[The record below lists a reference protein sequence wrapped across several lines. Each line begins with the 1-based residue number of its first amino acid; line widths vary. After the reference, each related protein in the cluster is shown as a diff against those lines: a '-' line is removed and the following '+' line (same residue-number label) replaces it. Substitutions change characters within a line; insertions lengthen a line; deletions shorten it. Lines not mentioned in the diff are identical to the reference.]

1 MRKCA
6 LRDLSH
12 SLRLIVKLD
21 RLFHY
26 GGNFMKTPEEL
37 SQAFE
42 QWKAKKGEKLLK
54 LYQEKAL
61 RERTNKDA
69 QDVVVRINEIEEEI
83 EKRKSALDRRLSSLY
98 ARMYRSGASA
108 DAKEDRRERTHH
120 LCNLG
125 GLVEKA
131 GLGNLEA
138 QVLLGM
144 LLQQA
149 EFLKSNPGVENRWK
163 ERGIAALNMP
173 ER

>member
-1 MRKCA
+1 
-6 LRDLSH
+6 
-12 SLRLIVKLD
+12 
-21 RLFHY
+21 
-26 GGNFMKTPEEL
+26 MKTPEEL

-42 QWKAKKGEKLLK
+42 EWKAKKGAKLLK
-54 LYQEKAL
+54 FYQEKAS

-69 QDVVVRINEIEEEI
+69 QDVIVRINELEEEI

-108 DAKEDRRERTHH
+108 DAKEERRERTHH

-138 QVLLGM
+138 PALLGM

-149 EFLKSNPGVENRWK
+149 EFLRANPSVELHWK

>member
-1 MRKCA
+1 MLSA
-6 LRDLSH
+6 RDPRHTGGLLGLLFGPVLSVRH
-12 SLRLIVKLD
+12 
-21 RLFHY
+21 
-26 GGNFMKTPEEL
+26 TPPVL
-37 SQAFE
+37 PQAVP
-42 QWKAKKGEKLLK
+42 QGRSVW
-54 LYQEKAL
+54 
-61 RERTNKDA
+61 
-69 QDVVVRINEIEEEI
+69 
-83 EKRKSALDRRLSSLY
+83 RKSRKENLPLIGVFPLSMPACIVLGHPLT

-108 DAKEDRRERTHH
+108 DAKEERRERTHH

-138 QVLLGM
+138 PVLLGM

-149 EFLKSNPGVENRWK
+149 EYLRANPGIENRWK

>member
-1 MRKCA
+1 
-6 LRDLSH
+6 
-12 SLRLIVKLD
+12 
-21 RLFHY
+21 
-26 GGNFMKTPEEL
+26 MKTPEEL
-37 SQAFE
+37 SQSFE
-42 QWKAKKGEKLLK
+42 EWKAKKGAKLLK
-54 LYQEKAL
+54 LYQEKAS

-69 QDVVVRINEIEEEI
+69 QDVIVRINEIEEEI

-108 DAKEDRRERTHH
+108 DAKEERRERTQEERRERTHH

-138 QVLLGM
+138 PVLLGM

-149 EFLKSNPGVENRWK
+149 EYLRANPGIENRWK

>member
-1 MRKCA
+1 
-6 LRDLSH
+6 
-12 SLRLIVKLD
+12 
-21 RLFHY
+21 
-26 GGNFMKTPEEL
+26 MKTPEEL
-37 SQAFE
+37 SQEFE
-42 QWKAKKGEKLLK
+42 EWKAKKGAKLLK
-54 LYQEKAL
+54 LYQEKAS

-69 QDVVVRINEIEEEI
+69 QDVIVRINEIEEEI

-108 DAKEDRRERTHH
+108 DAKEERRERTHH

-138 QVLLGM
+138 PVLLGM

-149 EFLKSNPGVENRWK
+149 EYLRANPGIENRWK
-163 ERGIAALNMP
+163 ERGIATLNMP

>member
-1 MRKCA
+1 
-6 LRDLSH
+6 
-12 SLRLIVKLD
+12 
-21 RLFHY
+21 
-26 GGNFMKTPEEL
+26 MKTPEEL

-42 QWKAKKGEKLLK
+42 EWKSKKGAKLLK
-54 LYQEKAL
+54 LYQEKAS

-69 QDVVVRINEIEEEI
+69 QDVIVRINEIEEEI
-83 EKRKSALDRRLSSLY
+83 EKRKSALDRRISSLY
-98 ARMYRSGASA
+98 ARMYRSGAARMYRSGASA
-108 DAKEDRRERTHH
+108 DAKEERRERTHH

-138 QVLLGM
+138 QALLGM

-149 EFLKSNPGVENRWK
+149 EFLRANPSVELRWK

>member
-1 MRKCA
+1 MAGAARETEDA
-6 LRDLSH
+6 S
-12 SLRLIVKLD
+12 
-21 RLFHY
+21 
-26 GGNFMKTPEEL
+26 
-37 SQAFE
+37 
-42 QWKAKKGEKLLK
+42 
-54 LYQEKAL
+54 
-61 RERTNKDA
+61 RERSTPHWRTSGA
-69 QDVVVRINEIEEEI
+69 ALLACSVSETHAACSASSCPARAFSLEEI

-108 DAKEDRRERTHH
+108 DAKEERRERTHH

-138 QVLLGM
+138 PVLLGM

-149 EFLKSNPGVENRWK
+149 EYLRANPGIENRWK